1 MLAYLW
7 WTGLL
12 HRLSKKG
19 GLLPASPI
27 YEPVVV
33 ADHCRTEVGYEVFH
47 TQTGCWQSGANSAAA
62 TSQKD
67 FMKNM
72 PVTRP
77 CRQMLQAEIRTV
89 SLTTLALGCFFPWCK
104 MGEPEYSALRKW
116 TASYLVNGFVDKSS
130 HFPDKD
136 GLQKVMWGAT
146 LPFTAVWY
154 CFCVLTGKGEQ
165 TSDSGLRQYRQI
177 TCCERLLHSSGST
190 PSIRKEKNR
199 NLCPCFTPS
208 SSVISTKG
216 DWDTCGLR

>member
-1 MLAYLW
+1 MKSSTPKQGVDKVGQIQQLPHPKRILW
-7 WTGLL
+7 KICLWQD
-12 HRLSKKG
+12 
-19 GLLPASPI
+19 
-27 YEPVVV
+27 PVGK
-33 ADHCRTEVGYEVFH
+33 C
-47 TQTGCWQSGANSAAA
+47 
-62 TSQKD
+62 
-67 FMKNM
+67 
-72 PVTRP
+72 
-77 CRQMLQAEIRTV
+77 CRQKYAHTV

-165 TSDSGLRQYRQI
+165 TSDSQFKQYRQSI
-177 TCCERLLHSSGST
+177 CCERLLHFSGST

-216 DWDTCGLR
+216 DWDTCGLRLLLFYFIFLNLEQS